1 MKILSYVQ
9 PLLQALHCRQHQL
22 LYFPY
27 SKGESTVFTAHSAS
41 VRCVDFASDGTSMLS
56 ASDDKTVKVI
66 NDFPDAASTVLFP
79 GLDSAQAEIPILI
92 KWP

>member
-1 MKILSYVQ
+1 
-9 PLLQALHCRQHQL
+9 
-22 LYFPY
+22 
-27 SKGESTVFTAHSAS
+27 
-41 VRCVDFASDGTSMLS
+41 MLS

-66 NDFPDAASTVLFP
+66 NYFPDAASTVLFP